1 MSSKDN
7 DEGCVIHS
15 KSDNIKVMINDKAD
29 KVIEELF
36 QSLLYWCQI
45 GLEISIKVSYFKFA
59 CIHLL
64 YCKCHKAT
72 FKRGEAY
79 INPPDCIRNKNLTIN
94 AINKFENKCYHSHIK
109 P

>member
-1 MSSKDN
+1 MIVINFLSSKDN

-15 KSDNIKVMINDKAD
+15 KSDNIKVMINDKAH
-29 KVIEELF
+29 KVIEERF

-64 YCKCHKAT
+64 YTNVTKQLVNVVK
-72 FKRGEAY
+72 
-79 INPPDCIRNKNLTIN
+79 
-94 AINKFENKCYHSHIK
+94 HI
-109 P
+109 